1 MGEESRI
8 STSTRLL
15 YIPPEHPQ
23 QPISNRPAMIF
34 CIFSPC
40 GPILKK
46 QNHQVNKMTLLLA
59 IKYRNIFPAQPW
71 MKTANPCP
79 IRNFFLIPSPH
90 ALFFFNLDL

>member
-1 MGEESRI
+1 
-8 STSTRLL
+8 
-15 YIPPEHPQ
+15 
-23 QPISNRPAMIF
+23 
-34 CIFSPC
+34 
-40 GPILKK
+40 LKK

-90 ALFFFNLDL
+90 ALFFFNLDLIISIFHAIATGFPCAFPNSLPWRLNLSGN